1 MPVTGAH
8 HHTQDAESL
17 KQIQVSFGLMVHDYY
32 DYPVF
37 PLAIYILLQT
47 RFVVGGLLW
56 PNCCRVLHTP
66 VGKPY
71 GGMLQPHCVSGGSRI
86 SGFSA

>member
-1 MPVTGAH
+1 MIIMIS
-8 HHTQDAESL
+8 ESSL
-17 KQIQVSFGLMVHDYY
+17 WLYNI
-32 DYPVF
+32 
-37 PLAIYILLQT
+37 ILQT

-86 SGFSA
+86 SGFSAQCEPVTPNGSRKSVLVVLYVVS